1 MKVFGLSKRPAP
13 TPVLLIQD
21 VEGRP
26 LSLLACSRRVRTAGS
41 PMPDFIRSSG
51 DFSAP
56 LLMMI
61 RPFAAREM
69 VDMTP
74 LELAMTPVAVLP
86 VRTTRLTQVPL
97 CRWKFE
103 RVKAVCR

>member
-13 TPVLLIQD
+13 TAVLLIQD
-21 VEGRP
+21 EGGREP
-26 LSLLACSRRVRTAGS
+26 SLLAAWRRSRTAGS
-41 PMPDFIRSSG
+41 PMPDFIKSSG
-51 DFSAP
+51 DFKAP
-56 LLMMI
+56 LLMMTL
-61 RPFAAREM
+61 PLAARET

-74 LELAMTPVAVLP
+74 LELVTTPVATLP
-86 VRTTRLTQVPL
+86 VRTTLLTQTPL